1 MANRNGQGFGLIAAG
16 MLGQTPATQGLGKY
30 KIDAGYA
37 TTIYNG
43 GAVAS
48 AAGYIVDGQTTDAPI
63 IGVLNG
69 VFYNAATTLKPT
81 FANFYT
87 QVTPA
92 NSEDIDAFVFDS
104 PTQQYVVAT
113 DDAVT
118 QAGFL
123 ETYDMNTSA
132 GSDTTGKSTATL
144 DIGDTSADAATFRLL
159 RVAEDPENEDLITT
173 PQTNPALAN
182 FSGYATVVVVAN
194 LSQWFGSGSV
204 SA

>member
-1 MANRNGQGFGLIAAG
+1 MANRNTQGFGLIAAG

-48 AAGYIVDGQTTDAPI
+48 SAGYIVEGQGTDTPI
-63 IGVLNG
+63 IGALNG

-159 RVAEDPENEDLITT
+159 RVAEDPENEDIT
-173 PQTNPALAN
+173 AA
-182 FSGYATVVVVAN
+182 YASVVVVPN
-194 LSQWFGSGSV
+194 LIELQS
-204 SA
+204 

>member
-1 MANRNGQGFGLIAAG
+1 MANSNTQGFGLIAAG
-16 MLGQTPATQGLGKY
+16 TLGSTPATSGQGKY

-63 IGVLNG
+63 LGVLNG
-69 VFYNAATTLKPT
+69 IFYNAATTLKPT
-81 FANFYT
+81 WSNHYV

-92 NSEDIDAFVFDS
+92 NSEDITAFVFDN
-104 PTQQYVVAT
+104 PQQQYVVAT
-113 DDAVT
+113 DAAVT

-132 GSDTTGKSTATL
+132 GSTTTGKSSADL
-144 DIGDTSADAATFRLL
+144 DIDDTSADAASWRLL
-159 RVAEDPENEDLITT
+159 RTAEDPSNSDIT
-173 PQTNPALAN
+173 AAYC
-182 FSGYATVVVVAN
+182 SVVVVPN
-194 LSQWFGSGSV
+194 LIELQS
-204 SA
+204 

>member
-123 ETYDMNTSA
+123 ETYDMNTTA

-159 RVAEDPENEDLITT
+159 RVAEDPENEDIT
-173 PQTNPALAN
+173 AA
-182 FSGYATVVVVAN
+182 YASVVVVPN
-194 LSQWFGSGSV
+194 LIELQS
-204 SA
+204 